1 MVRSIKWQTHV
12 VLFVLWC
19 TTVAHGQIPIHPGL
33 PVIQTPSRL
42 VDVIDIDEHD
52 NQVNITL
59 QFNCS
64 LRYAGHSPASERS
77 ELRLRLRPDR
87 DCGAAAS
94 PSAGGS
100 LSASGDVPTVITLA
114 EVPSGILSTARL

>member
-1 MVRSIKWQTHV
+1 MWFA
-12 VLFVLWC
+12 LL
-19 TTVAHGQIPIHPGL
+19 AHGQAPALRPGL

-64 LRYAGHSPASERS
+64 LRYAGHSPASEGS
-77 ELRLRLRPDR
+77 ELRLRLRPD
-87 DCGAAAS
+87 
-94 PSAGGS
+94 
-100 LSASGDVPTVITLA
+100 
-114 EVPSGILSTARL
+114 